1 MDRVGILTFHRAI
14 NYGAVLQAYALN
26 ESIKKLGYVPVTI
39 NYKNPHIEKIYDP
52 KQFNYR
58 RSLRSFL
65 SGVLTYNRRQKK
77 KESFEKFQAKFFIL
91 DQIPDLYDEK
101 NIKHLNSY
109 KKFLTGSDQV
119 WNYAHTK
126 FDRAY
131 FLDFITDSSKKN
143 SYAASFGFDRIPD
156 EYVADYT
163 ELLSDFNHISVR
175 EEQGASIIKS
185 LLNREVEVV
194 LDPTMLLSKDDWVKI
209 SQDYRG
215 KRDYILIYQMA
226 TSESLLDFAVNLSKE
241 TNYEIIYISDA
252 LRKRIKATYAAGVSP
267 QDFLGL
273 FKNAKYIV
281 TNSFHGTAFSINF
294 NKPFFVEMLPPPAKV
309 NSRLEN
315 ILDTFDLRSRQIING
330 NNGNIFN
337 EIDYTTVNKKLELER
352 QRSLDYLKRVL
363 EK

>member
-1 MDRVGILTFHRAI
+1 MDKVGIINFHRAV
-14 NYGAVLQAYALN
+14 NYGAVLQAYALS
-26 ESIKKLGYVPVTI
+26 ESIKRLGSNPFTI
-39 NYKNPHIEKIYDP
+39 DYKNQYIEKTYDLKFYNSRNI
-52 KQFNYR
+52 KQIINKILTYYR
-58 RSLRSFL
+58 RKRKTQKFEFFREQYLIL
-65 SGVLTYNRRQKK
+65 EKLT
-77 KESFEKFQAKFFIL
+77 
-91 DQIPDLYDEK
+91 DLYTKE
-101 NIKHLNSY
+101 NIKYLEQYNS
-109 KKFLTGSDQV
+109 FITGSDQV
-119 WNYAHTK
+119 WNYNMTQ
-126 FDRAY
+126 FDKAY
-131 FLDFITDSSKKN
+131 FLDFVSDCRKKN
-143 SYAASFGFDRIPD
+143 SYAASFGFDRVPNEYMD
-156 EYVADYT
+156 EYK

-315 ILDTFDLRSRQIING
+315 ILDIFDLRSRQIING
-330 NNGNIFN
+330 NNDNIFN